1 MDTTKI
7 KTMID
12 LAITQ
17 LENARSM
24 IDSEIP
30 KPPKEALD
38 KAKQEVCLACGKKYT
53 ERSGRPVRG
62 LHNACWTK
70 IKRMMEAGD
79 ATEDDLINRGMLL
92 PAQPGGR
99 KAEPFPYEQFLSSGL
114 SKVAEPPPEETKPDP
129 NKDPKPR
136 KRNLK

>member
-1 MDTTKI
+1 MDATKI
-7 KTMID
+7 KTMLD

-38 KAKQEVCLACGKKYT
+38 KAKQEVCLACGKKYQ

-99 KAEPFPYEQFLSSGL
+99 KAEPFPYEQFLSSDSL
-114 SKVAEPPPEETKPDP
+114 KVAEHRPAETKPDP
-129 NKDPKPR
+129 SKDSKPR
-136 KRNLK
+136 KRSLK